1 MVVDYQRCPLFVLR
15 FKVPTNLKDTDLKL
29 MHVEVTV
36 LDRNRMRPNEA
47 LGKLR
52 IGHKDNHWLQMLEQD
67 GTMVRMMHTLKDI

>member
-1 MVVDYQRCPLFVLR
+1 M
-15 FKVPTNLKDTDLKL
+15 KDSDLKL

-36 LDRNRMRPNEA
+36 LDRNRVRPNEA

-52 IGHKDNHWLQMLEQD
+52 IGQKDNHWLQMLEHH